1 MDSENDMFKEISAE
15 VVGGPLCGTNIQIGD
30 KGFKSKIIMTHM
42 NKFYWYALRE
52 NKELND
58 KTFYDYVGKK

>member
-1 MDSENDMFKEISAE
+1 MDPENDMFKDVSAE
-15 VVGGPLCGTNIQIGD
+15 VVGGPLCGTKIPIGD
-30 KGFKSKIIMTHM
+30 KGFKSKIIMAHV
-42 NKFYWYALRE
+42 NKFHWYELRE